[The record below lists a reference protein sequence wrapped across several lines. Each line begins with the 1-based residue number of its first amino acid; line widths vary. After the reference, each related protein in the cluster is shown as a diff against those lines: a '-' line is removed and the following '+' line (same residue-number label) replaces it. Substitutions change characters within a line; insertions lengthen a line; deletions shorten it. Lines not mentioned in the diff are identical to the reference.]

1 MGLIQIEG
9 MEFFAYH
16 GHYPEEKTSGHRFL
30 LDLSMT
36 TDTDAAEISDDIYD
50 ALNYQ
55 TVYVTIKKCMEEN
68 KYNLLEHIGRIILN
82 TLFQQFDKLDYAI
95 IKVRKMNP
103 PMGGQISSVSVSI
116 EKHRK

>member
-1 MGLIQIEG
+1 MGLIQLEG

-36 TDTDAAEISDDIYD
+36 TNTVAAELSDNIHD

-55 TVYVTIKKCMEEN
+55 AVYVTIKKCMEQNE
-68 KYNLLEHIGRIILN
+68 YNLLEHIGRIILD
-82 TLFQQFDKLDYAI
+82 TLFLQFNQLDHATVKI
-95 IKVRKMNP
+95 RKMNP
-103 PMGGQISSVSVSI
+103 PMGGQITSVSVSI